1 MRRHAD
7 PVVPFGAM
15 RLIKRTPV
23 EQVRRRRLRELLLL
37 ALRCA
42 ALMLLALSFARPY
55 FVSAQ
60 AQGSAPLT
68 VVAVDT
74 SYSLS
79 TRPQIERARQL
90 ASAAVDEAPS
100 GGPVALVTFD
110 DKPTVAV
117 PPTLDRAAVR
127 SAVSHIDPRP
137 RGTRYAAAL
146 SAAGD
151 LFGNRGGR
159 LVIVTDLQPH
169 GWDAASQ
176 AALPSGV
183 AVDVR
188 EVPAPAGNLALRN
201 VERSPTGIVAQY
213 REHVVG
219 TASGPRHIEDGRPCT
234 HRGCSHHPAAPGDRR
249 PADRRLA
256 RRREPPGVGDR
267 SRWVCRG

>member
-1 MRRHAD
+1 MPLGFLAPLFLAGLAAVAIPVALHLMRRHAD

-42 ALMLLALSFARPY
+42 ALTLLALSFARPY

-100 GGPVALVTFD
+100 GGPVALITFD
-110 DKPTVAV
+110 DKRDCGGAS
-117 PPTLDRAAVR
+117 DAR
-127 SAVSHIDPRP
+127 S
-137 RGTRYAAAL
+137 
-146 SAAGD
+146 
-151 LFGNRGGR
+151 RGGP
-159 LVIVTDLQPH
+159 V
-169 GWDAASQ
+169 
-176 AALPSGV
+176 SGV
-183 AVDVR
+183 AHRAAATGDSLRGGVVR
-188 EVPAPAGNLALRN
+188 GRRPVRQPR
-201 VERSPTGIVAQY
+201 R
-213 REHVVG
+213 
-219 TASGPRHIEDGRPCT
+219 TARDRD
-234 HRGCSHHPAAPGDRR
+234 RPAAAWLGCG
-249 PADRRLA
+249 LT
-256 RRREPPGVGDR
+256 
-267 SRWVCRG
+267 SRASIRCGG